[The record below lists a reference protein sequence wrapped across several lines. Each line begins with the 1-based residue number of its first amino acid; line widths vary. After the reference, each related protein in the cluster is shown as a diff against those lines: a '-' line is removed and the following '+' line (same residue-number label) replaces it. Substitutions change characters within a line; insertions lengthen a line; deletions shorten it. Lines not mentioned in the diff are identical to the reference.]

1 MPQTVSLK
9 DLGGWPAKVV
19 RTHKT
24 EILKTLWTT
33 VSMHALPMIQ
43 AAIDSYPRP
52 RVSTGMTRRAWKV
65 ARDQD
70 GVVVYNPKISASIDE
85 HSRRPGSGI
94 SAEGREAIAR
104 WVHLHGMDKAGP
116 LTSRQRATRR
126 NLRDRGITKE
136 GMRERSRWQRENRAN
151 AIAFLIARAIKRRGI
166 PAQPVLAPIRAMLL
180 RLVVD
185 AVNRIVYG
193 GTP

>member
-1 MPQTVSLK
+1 MPQTVSIK

-19 RTHKT
+19 RTHKA
-24 EILKTLWTT
+24 EISKTLWTT

-65 ARDQD
+65 ARDAD
-70 GVVVYNPKISASIDE
+70 GVVIYNPKISASIDE
-85 HSRRPGSGI
+85 HSRRPGFGVSR
-94 SAEGREAIAR
+94 EGREAIAR
-104 WVHLHGMDKAGP
+104 WVHLHGMDKAP
-116 LTSRQRATRR
+116 LSRRERATRR
-126 NLRDRGITKE
+126 RMRASGSDKAAVRFRGK
-136 GMRERSRWQRENRAN
+136 WQQESRAN

-166 PAQPVLAPIRAMLL
+166 PAQPVLAPVRPVLL

-185 AVNRIVYG
+185 AINRIVYG
-193 GTP
+193 GTS